1 MNYANIFQKKSTY
14 SGSCDDFVR
23 EVVIFLLTNML
34 LKSNQ
39 WILQKYPNVALPYTM
54 FKTAVSV
61 DGAPTEHPITYG
73 TYTEPRRKTL
83 FAKHCNFIYDC
94 VPGGRNRMPEDRH

>member
-23 EVVIFLLTNML
+23 EVVIFLLTNTL

-39 WILQKYPNVALPYTM
+39 WILQKYPDVALPYTM
-54 FKTAVSV
+54 FDSAASV
-61 DGAPTEHPITYG
+61 PEAPP
-73 TYTEPRRKTL
+73 
-83 FAKHCNFIYDC
+83 
-94 VPGGRNRMPEDRH
+94 